1 MITWYWLIV
10 TFVAGLLM
18 GMFLTALLRGSDND
32 NYNGELFIRNHT
44 IEFSED
50 YVTSRDE
57 HGNIV
62 RIDSAGVAQYDPETG
77 NWRYLN

>member
-1 MITWYWLIV
+1 MVAWYWLIV
-10 TFVAGLLM
+10 VFFFGFVG

-50 YVTSRDE
+50 CVTSRDE

-62 RIDSAGVAQYDPETG
+62 RISSDGVAQYDPETG
-77 NWRYLN
+77 KWRYLN